1 MYLLRIVS
9 NINDI
14 SLHFFYWTC
23 CRSLYSIRDPYK
35 NNKNF
40 TKIDWLTSVDTRYIS
55 AHEVEKSTQLWD
67 FSVAQLCMGG
77 VFVEFSRDNSSYLAI
92 RGPIV
97 NVIGQR
103 DKNIVPQEVH
113 AMRGES
119 VRCTL
124 TIRPPH
130 RLRLPCKRHEK
141 LFCWSTRG
149 QKFTEH
155 RSYRCQIIEIRPQFN
170 STSSSLRYFPQIFCH
185 RMFQASPWKFPVFTL
200 FPMFTRSG
208 NK

>member
-1 MYLLRIVS
+1 MKFDL
-9 NINDI
+9 
-14 SLHFFYWTC
+14 
-23 CRSLYSIRDPYK
+23 
-35 NNKNF
+35 
-40 TKIDWLTSVDTRYIS
+40 LTSDDTRYTS

-67 FSVAQLCMGG
+67 FSVAQLCVGG

-92 RGPIV
+92 WGPIV
-97 NVIGQR
+97 NVIGRR

-113 AMRGES
+113 AMRGGP

-141 LFCWSTRG
+141 LFCWSSRG

-155 RSYRCQIIEIRPQFN
+155 RSYRCQIIENTPPLHN
-170 STSSSLRYFPQIFCH
+170 STSSSLRYFPQIFRH
-185 RMFQASPWKFPVFTL
+185 HMFQASSRNTSRGVKL
-200 FPMFTRSG
+200 FHALS
-208 NK
+208 